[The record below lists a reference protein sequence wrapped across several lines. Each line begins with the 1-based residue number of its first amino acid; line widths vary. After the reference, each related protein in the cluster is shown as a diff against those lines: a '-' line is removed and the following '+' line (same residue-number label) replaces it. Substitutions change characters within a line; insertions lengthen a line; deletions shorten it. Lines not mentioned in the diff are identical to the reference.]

1 MAAAAAIETA
11 ATSPMIHPFTREEAE
26 EALRRYPM
34 RPLLRTCSYTP
45 SHPRI
50 HAITYREAVGES
62 GETRILHSLVELD
75 PNGQVHEI
83 RARPGGALERT
94 GITYESTAHLMQ
106 IVERHQRRLLL
117 HTRSLPTAV
126 EAAIVLANAAETSSD
141 LDEEVMYAFAAR
153 AVEEGMMTG

>member
-11 ATSPMIHPFTREEAE
+11 AASPMIHRFSREEAE
-26 EALRRYPM
+26 EALRRHPM

-45 SHPRI
+45 SHPHI

-75 PNGQVHEI
+75 PSGQVHEI
-83 RARPGGALERT
+83 GTHRTGTLERT

-117 HTRSLPTAV
+117 HTRSLPMAV
-126 EAAIVLANAAETSSD
+126 ANAVADSFGE
-141 LDEEVMYAFAAR
+141 DEE
-153 AVEEGMMTG
+153 EERMTG